1 MQRVFGPD
9 FTASTSR
16 KWGLI
21 ATLSGL
27 VAFIAFSS
35 LGDPG
40 RGRLAWLS
48 VTVIVLAV
56 RIRWDL
62 RDRGLFWIALAA
74 IVLAHSIV
82 VFEAPALGDHYPA
95 LLLAPFAVIDLAVVF
110 LIFAMLERA

>member
-1 MQRVFGPD
+1 MNSIFGPD

-16 KWGLI
+16 KWGLLS
-21 ATLSGL
+21 TLSGL
-27 VAFIAFSS
+27 VAFLVFVS

-62 RDRGLFWIALAA
+62 KDRGAFWIA
-74 IVLAHSIV
+74 VTGIV
-82 VFEAPALGDHYPA
+82 VAHGLLVFRVPTPGDHYPA
-95 LLLAPFAVIDLAVVF
+95 LLLAPFGLIDLALVF
-110 LIFAMLERA
+110 FVFALLDRK